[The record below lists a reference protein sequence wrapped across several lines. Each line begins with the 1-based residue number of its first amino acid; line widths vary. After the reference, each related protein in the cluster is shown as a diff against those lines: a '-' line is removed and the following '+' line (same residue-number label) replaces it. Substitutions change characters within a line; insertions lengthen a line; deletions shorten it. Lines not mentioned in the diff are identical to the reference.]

1 MKNKFQAKIE
11 RFKCDNG
18 WHYVV
23 VPEEL
28 VIPLKLQ
35 DYANQFGY
43 IAITAKTGTS
53 SWDSSIMPLGG
64 GISFIALPAKVRK
77 KEKLSLGEE
86 VEVSFDTRVR
96 IREGINENY

>member
-1 MKNKFQAKIE
+1 MENTFTEKIG
-11 RFKCDNG
+11 RFECDNG

-28 VIPLKLQ
+28 VVPLRLQ

-53 SWDSSIMPLGG
+53 CWDSSIMPLGG
-64 GISFIALPAKVRK
+64 GVSFIALPAKVRK
-77 KEKLSLGEE
+77 KEKLGLGDE
-86 VEVSFDTRVR
+86 VEISFETRLR
-96 IREGINENY
+96 TSKS